1 MIIQVAALSILFI
14 LSTDKAVG
22 FSLFT
27 PLNTIV
33 TRTSLDKRKKSFA
46 INASPP
52 SSDYDDSNNSSN
64 SDSTPLDMNILQQR
78 MDNQQNQYAKLIMEQ
93 AKYIEQEESVPE
105 SVHIILFHPDTP
117 EQNVHTIEMPKGS
130 GNNLILAFE
139 DGADCG
145 MFARNLREMEFVDP
159 SVSVMCCLL
168 FY

>member
-1 MIIQVAALSILFI
+1 
-14 LSTDKAVG
+14 
-22 FSLFT
+22 
-27 PLNTIV
+27 
-33 TRTSLDKRKKSFA
+33 
-46 INASPP
+46 
-52 SSDYDDSNNSSN
+52 
-64 SDSTPLDMNILQQR
+64 MNILQQR